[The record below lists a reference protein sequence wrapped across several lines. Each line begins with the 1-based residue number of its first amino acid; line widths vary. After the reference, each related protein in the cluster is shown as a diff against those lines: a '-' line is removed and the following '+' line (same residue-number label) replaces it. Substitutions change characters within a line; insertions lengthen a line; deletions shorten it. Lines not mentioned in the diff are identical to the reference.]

1 MENIKNRTLYI
12 NITKQNKQHEVRE
25 ARIITLISTF
35 ENIIWDGRI
44 TEPNPMVSY
53 VKPTDLKLKIAGI
66 GIVGLSDLYSFCGML
81 YLTEEDAC
89 AQTSNYIYKYNFG
102 DFYLRWANIM
112 FNDLNLRNSK
122 FSLVKNGNKS
132 YLNFYAKSWYWD
144 GTKPCGK
151 YFERKFQFDF
161 ADNISVEY
169 AGCESENGKFN
180 EQKLYATKET
190 CENDNKSTIVRFDKP
205 IDALEKLC
213 NMDCY
218 EFTNFMRSIGLFGE
232 DEYVD
237 CYNPMGIG
245 EIIDNANNGGYS
257 ISIKIEILHDE
268 YIHVKYIDCPYC
280 KTCAVNGLG
289 DDNDEWCEY
298 FQLEKIAQDY
308 KQEIINF

>member
-35 ENIIWDGRI
+35 ESIHFDGRL
-44 TEPNPMVSY
+44 TETNPMVRY
-53 VKPTDLKLKIAGI
+53 VKPTDLKLEIAGM
-66 GIVGLSDLYSFCGML
+66 GVVGKSQIDDICGLL

-89 AQTSNYIYKYNFG
+89 AQKSNYIYKYNNWG
-102 DFYLRWANIM
+102 DFKLDWANIK
-112 FNDLNLRNSK
+112 FNDLHLRNNK
-122 FSLVKNGNKS
+122 FSLVKNENKC
-132 YLNFYAKSWYWD
+132 YLNFYAKSWCWD

-151 YFERKFQFDF
+151 YFAQRFQFDF
-161 ADNISVEY
+161 ANNVFVEY
-169 AGCESENGKFN
+169 SDLENDKFN
-180 EQKLYATKET
+180 QQKLYATKET

-280 KTCAVNGLG
+280 KTCEVNGLG